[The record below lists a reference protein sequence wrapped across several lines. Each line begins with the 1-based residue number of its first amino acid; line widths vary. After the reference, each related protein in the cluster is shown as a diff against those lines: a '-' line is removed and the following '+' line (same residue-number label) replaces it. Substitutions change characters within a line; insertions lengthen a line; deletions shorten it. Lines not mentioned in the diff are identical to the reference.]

1 MPRGPITSRPT
12 RTRNL
17 NARFTPDFIDKLRS
31 LAEKKGTTMTK
42 CIENAILRE
51 VQEADSN

>member
-1 MPRGPITSRPT
+1 MPRGPIISRPT

-17 NARFTPDFIDKLRS
+17 HARFTPDFIDKLRS
-31 LAEKKGTTMTK
+31 LAEKKNTTMTK

-51 VQEADSN
+51 LQEAEI